1 MIYTLTLNPALDY
14 YIVVDD
20 LKAGKVNR
28 TKTQRIGF
36 GGKGIN
42 VSLVL
47 KEMGVTSTA
56 LGFVGGFTGDALE
69 NYLKSNDIECD
80 FVKIAGNTRINVK
93 LNDTDINAAG
103 PDISD
108 DEFQRLYKKLDNL
121 KSGDFLV
128 LSGSVPKC
136 LPQNTYEI
144 ILERL
149 KNKGIYF
156 VVDAEKQLLL
166 NTLRYKPFLIKP
178 NHHELGE
185 IFNIKINNFDSALLY
200 AQKLQ
205 NMGAQNV
212 MVSMGEM
219 GAVLLDQNGKNYAQ
233 NAPTGTVISA
243 VGAGDS
249 AVAAFLAEY
258 IKSGDYEKCL
268 KLSVVAGSATAF
280 SGGLAKSEKI
290 KEVYNSLK

>member
-28 TKTQRIGF
+28 TKTQRTGF

-93 LNDTDINAAG
+93 LNDTDINATG

-185 IFNIKINNFDSALLY
+185 IFTIKINNFDSALLY